1 MTLELKQLSYNELRK
16 SISQKKKGGD
26 KSNSKH
32 YK

>member
-16 SISQKKKGGD
+16 SIYQKKKGGD